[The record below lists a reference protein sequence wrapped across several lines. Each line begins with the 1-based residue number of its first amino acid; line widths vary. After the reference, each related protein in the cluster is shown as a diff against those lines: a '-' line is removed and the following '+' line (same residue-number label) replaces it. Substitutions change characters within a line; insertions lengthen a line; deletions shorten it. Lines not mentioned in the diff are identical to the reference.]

1 MQGKIKCNYPNKSQ
15 CLLSR
20 DYKGF
25 GNQVM
30 TGVETSNKKIRQM
43 YPIEYERLQNIPDNY
58 TNILSKT
65 QRYKCLGNAWTVN
78 IISHIFKFMEIL

>member
-1 MQGKIKCNYPNKSQ
+1 MNYK
-15 CLLSR
+15 LLH
-20 DYKGF
+20 
-25 GNQVM
+25 
-30 TGVETSNKKIRQM
+30 
-43 YPIEYERLQNIPDNY
+43 NY